1 MCKMWQTSMGT
12 SNHNIYGNMTNNK
25 QSSVDI
31 LFEDLF
37 NSFEKFNNGKFCL
50 SEYIS
55 HNLKVL
61 EQAKAMHKEE
71 IIDALLFG
79 DVLSLNTAETYYK
92 VKFETLTGETE

>member
-1 MCKMWQTSMGT
+1 
-12 SNHNIYGNMTNNK
+12 MTNNK

-61 EQAKAMHKEE
+61 EQAKAMHQQEH
-71 IIDALLFG
+71 
-79 DVLSLNTAETYYK
+79 SNTWDDSVDNYKKRGENDMRHWVDFDEYYNETYK
-92 VKFETLTGETE
+92 